1 MADSQGGVYAEM
13 TPRGDRHA
21 SIPKQEKKKQQPPPR
36 RAGAALGKADSLG
49 PVALPLESVDSLGPV
64 ALPLESVP
72 SQKLAVP
79 NSTKGMSPL
88 ATCAT
93 WLVTTW
99 LVVTAAARSPPQTI
113 CCGRATSHGG
123 ERPLDLPVS
132 ARELAWRLE
141 LSLVCLF
148 MINMDDAPTALR
160 IMHAR
165 VCPLLA
171 ADVCAHR
178 VSAVTPAMAAKA
190 GFASMA
196 RDIEEGGCKGGARM
210 AQIEVAISLS
220 HLFGASLARERYP
233 NASAV
238 MFMEWPSARG
248 GLATFAG
255 ALPLGWAHAQLQGH
269 AEPKQLRHLR
279 QKWKFEGR
287 PQALSAM
294 AGEKQTERTHGGC
307 ASSHC
312 CTEHQNF
319 GAGAY
324 LLSASGLA
332 QLGSWWQLGSTT
344 SLVSTVEPRACWSLP
359 EKSCFVTGKNLTGSE
374 DMGLSSTPELN
385 LAGFPLKLQPQLL
398 ADVRT
403 AAHSC
408 RGTGAFC
415 CAAAARHEQA

>member
-1 MADSQGGVYAEM
+1 MNELNN
-13 TPRGDRHA
+13 
-21 SIPKQEKKKQQPPPR
+21 IK
-36 RAGAALGKADSLG
+36 KADSLG
-49 PVALPLESVDSLGPV
+49 PRCRAALGVCSFSKARCESCWSGQASCAAQAHRTP
-64 ALPLESVP
+64 
-72 SQKLAVP
+72 AVP

-123 ERPLDLPVS
+123 ERPLDLP
-132 ARELAWRLE
+132 
-141 LSLVCLF
+141 LF

-238 MFMEWPSARG
+238 MFMEPRSGRLREG
-248 GLATFAG
+248 GL
-255 ALPLGWAHAQLQGH
+255 PHLQV
-269 AEPKQLRHLR
+269 PFL
-279 QKWKFEGR
+279 
-287 PQALSAM
+287 
-294 AGEKQTERTHGGC
+294 
-307 ASSHC
+307 
-312 CTEHQNF
+312 
-319 GAGAY
+319 
-324 LLSASGLA
+324 
-332 QLGSWWQLGSTT
+332 
-344 SLVSTVEPRACWSLP
+344 
-359 EKSCFVTGKNLTGSE
+359 
-374 DMGLSSTPELN
+374 
-385 LAGFPLKLQPQLL
+385 
-398 ADVRT
+398 
-403 AAHSC
+403 
-408 RGTGAFC
+408 
-415 CAAAARHEQA
+415 